1 MPHVKAHPSH
11 PSLSPPRLLSCTAA
25 ECGRIAI
32 IGQLIAS
39 ILYVIANIYVGRD
52 HFILCRLVLEDYAV
66 CS

>member
-1 MPHVKAHPSH
+1 MRRWR
-11 PSLSPPRLLSCTAA
+11 PRIHSQCRPTAQARSSCP
-25 ECGRIAI
+25 I